1 MTTRS
6 MQDVIKAVDQI
17 ACKDEPLFRRVLAS
31 HDLGYADGYA
41 EGKRHAYRR
50 MRWAVIGFAIIGY
63 ATARAVDWL

>member
-6 MQDVIKAVDQI
+6 MQDAIKAVDAI
-17 ACKDEPLFRRVLAS
+17 ACKDMPLFKRVLAS

-50 MRWAVIGFAIIGY
+50 IGWALAALAALCVVAWMV
-63 ATARAVDWL
+63 A